1 MIRSMKRSKWAVIVL
16 LALIM
21 GYFAF
26 DKAVLS
32 PQGQEEFAGSTTL
45 SWTAPTENDDNSPL
59 TDLTGYIIHY
69 WDQAGQYS
77 NTIYVGDPE
86 TTSYEVENLM
96 PGTYYFAVTAINS
109 DGGESAF
116 SNMLE
121 KTIPLMTGSGETP

>member
-1 MIRSMKRSKWAVIVL
+1 MIRSMKRSKWAAIVL

-26 DKAVLS
+26 DKIALS
-32 PQGQEEFAGSTTL
+32 PQRQAEFADSTTL
-45 SWTAPTENDDNSPL
+45 SWTAPTENHDNSPL

-69 WDQAGQYS
+69 WTQAGRYS
-77 NTIYVGDPE
+77 NTIYVDDPE

-116 SNMLE
+116 SNMVE
-121 KTIPLMTGSGETP
+121 KKIPLTTGSGETP